1 MALGYVVPVYV
12 VGLVDVVALVVV
24 FVVDSVVEVEKF
36 GD

>member
-1 MALGYVVPVYV
+1 MSVYV

-24 FVVDSVVEVEKF
+24 FVVDFVVEVEKF

>member
-1 MALGYVVPVYV
+1 MALGYVVSVYV

-24 FVVDSVVEVEKF
+24 FVVDFVVEVEKF

>member
-1 MALGYVVPVYV
+1 MPVYV

-24 FVVDSVVEVEKF
+24 FVVDFVVEVEKF

>member
-1 MALGYVVPVYV
+1 MPVYV

>member
-1 MALGYVVPVYV
+1 MALGYVVPVSV

-24 FVVDSVVEVEKF
+24 FDSVVEVEKF